1 MSLWIS
7 SSLLLLWRFATPEF
21 GEFDPQGRLPL
32 LSQQSTLLYQ
42 QTDAPSDRESTLLLI
57 SDRTCSCTAAATLH
71 LQQLHAA
78 TALPIHQQELSDL
91 SASIRKLIPA
101 TPLLL
106 WWQQGVL
113 QYAGPPAAGPWCSI
127 ENDVLIPLLQQKQR
141 LPGQWLHSTAQSC
154 RCLQD

>member
-1 MSLWIS
+1 MSVWIS
-7 SSLLLLWRFATPEF
+7 SSLLLLWRFATPEY
-21 GEFDPQGRLPL
+21 GEFDPQRRLPL

-42 QTDAPSDRESTLLLI
+42 QIVGPNHKGSTLLLI
-57 SDRTCSCTAAATLH
+57 SDRRCSCTAAATLH

-78 TALPIHQQELSDL
+78 TALPVNQQELSEL
-91 SASIRKLIPA
+91 PASIQKLVPA

-127 ENDVLIPLLQQKQR
+127 EDDVLLPLLAQKQR

-154 RCLQD
+154 RCLQH